1 MCAFVQGY
9 NNGAGHSLSPNA
21 SLEETLIFFQG
32 EESKAM
38 GDWRLA
44 CREVKTL
51 FYLLIITKACTCR
64 LLVIA

>member
-21 SLEETLIFFQG
+21 NLEASLIFFQG
-32 EESKAM
+32 EEAKAM

-44 CREVKTL
+44 CREVRTL
-51 FYLLIITKACTCR
+51 FLHAHIVITSRSLNCS
-64 LLVIA
+64 

>member
-9 NNGAGHSLSPNA
+9 NNGAGHSLSRHA
-21 SLEETLIFFQG
+21 SLEETNIFFQG

-44 CREVKTL
+44 CREVKTI
-51 FYLLIITKACTCR
+51 FYLLIISKACTCR
-64 LLVIA
+64 FLVIA